1 MTDFLVLRQ
10 ILTDQHLLEMAKKH
24 KTKQNP
30 LEFLRYAFLNVS
42 FVSIKNSESKN
53 GIRKFMN
60 LITLETSDLKC
71 YSAPEK
77 EI

>member
-30 LEFLRYAFLNVS
+30 LELLRYAFLNVS